1 MSALLS
7 VQMESYYRSVSWHPH
22 NRMRNEDLVIFTP
35 LLIISKT
42 VFNYTFFFFF
52 YNNGELVRRKT
63 SWLRNIQ
70 LKPLGK
76 IV

>member
-52 YNNGELVRRKT
+52 TIMVNWLEGRLV
-63 SWLRNIQ
+63 
-70 LKPLGK
+70 G
-76 IV
+76 

>member
-7 VQMESYYRSVSWHPH
+7 VQMESYYRSVSWRPH
-22 NRMRNEDLVIFTP
+22 SRMRNEDLVIFTP

-42 VFNYTFFFFF
+42 VFSYTFFF
-52 YNNGELVRRKT
+52 YNNGELVRKKT